1 MRILAP
7 LIMFVSAMMIQNTI
21 ITRLNM
27 LYGAAD
33 LMMLVLLSWILQ
45 VTESNQMRWALVVGL
60 LVGVSSALPFW
71 LPVIGYLI
79 LTGAVT
85 FVQRQL
91 WQVPIWLLLISTFV
105 GSFLIYG
112 IESVYLLLSG
122 VPLDLVEVL
131 NIVILP
137 SLVLNMLLVLPVYGL
152 VGEVA
157 KKVYPREVEL

>member
-1 MRILAP
+1 MRTLVP
-7 LIMFVSAMMIQNTI
+7 LIMFVSAMMIQNSI

-45 VTESNQMRWALVVGL
+45 AESQKLRWAVVVGL
-60 LVGVSSALPFW
+60 LVGISSALPFW

-79 LTGAVT
+79 LAGMVS
-85 FVQRQL
+85 FVQQKL

-105 GSFLIYG
+105 GSFMIYG
-112 IESVYLLLSG
+112 IETIYLWVSG
-122 VPLDLVEVL
+122 VPLDLVQVL

-137 SLVLNMLLVLPVYGL
+137 SLVLNMLMVLPVYGL

-157 KKVYPREVEL
+157 KTVYPREVEI

>member
-1 MRILAP
+1 MQILVP
-7 LIMFVSAMMIQNTI
+7 LAMFVSVMMVQNTI
-21 ITRLNM
+21 VTRLNM

-33 LMMLVLLSWILQ
+33 LMMLVLLSWLLQ
-45 VTESNQMRWALVVGL
+45 VTEPSQMRWALVAGV
-60 LVGVSSALPFW
+60 LVGVSSALPIW
-71 LPVIGYLI
+71 VPILGYLI
-79 LTGAVT
+79 LAGAIT

-112 IESVYLLLSG
+112 MESVYLWIAG

-137 SLVLNMLLVLPVYGL
+137 SLVLNMLMALPVYGL

-157 KKVYPREVEL
+157 KTVYPREVEL